1 MLDNRNKSIK
11 SHNENLVWDY
21 LSNYEAI
28 DRMHGAYKN
37 YASLMLGWADGRDL
51 LRAPKFRV
59 NFPKYLCDKSGKA
72 GKPYSENYVYSSCL
86 FVRDFFRYCKSV
98 LPEEDTELISD
109 YWLKNLVPQRSS
121 SKRLSF
127 SWLKDED
134 LQRIMDYRFE
144 QNRLKRTQAAI
155 LLTVVTGM
163 SRSALL
169 TIPIRE
175 IDFDKLLVHQ
185 YPERGVCTEKLV
197 GGTTHILPIPGIIN
211 FLKSYT
217 DDIKT
222 VSPEDCTWFL
232 RFSRHGS
239 PQPMKFG
246 TITDE
251 NHKEAYKFAL
261 SPYGRLK
268 EDLVKISEACRIP
281 KISLSMA
288 QNTFIYRRLMIDS
301 STESMKKIA
310 EDLLIK
316 DIAPIRQ
323 CKKLMAADEKE
334 TE

>member
-1 MLDNRNKSIK
+1 MLDNRIKSIK
-11 SHNENLVWDY
+11 SHNENLVLDY

-28 DRMHGAYKN
+28 GQMHGAYKN
-37 YASLMLGWADGRDL
+37 YASLLLGWADGRDL
-51 LRAPKFRV
+51 LRASKFRV
-59 NFPKYLCDKSGKA
+59 NFPQYLSNKPGNA
-72 GKPYSENYVYSSCL
+72 GKPYSDNYVYSSCL
-86 FVRDFFRYCKSV
+86 FARDFFRYCKTV

-127 SWLKDED
+127 EWLKDVD
-134 LQRIMDYRFE
+134 LQRILEHQFE
-144 QNRLKRTQAAI
+144 QNRLKRAQAAI
-155 LLTVVTGM
+155 LLSAVTGM

-175 IDFDKLLVHQ
+175 IDFEKMVVLQ

-197 GGTTHILPIPGIIN
+197 AGTTHILQKPEIID

-217 DDIKT
+217 DELKK
-222 VSPEDCTWFL
+222 VSPSDCTWFL

-239 PQPMKFG
+239 PQPVKFG
-246 TITDE
+246 TITEE
-251 NHKEAYKFAL
+251 NHKDAYKFAL

-268 EDLVKISEACRIP
+268 EDLVNISEACKIP
-281 KISLSMA
+281 KISLTIA
-288 QNTFIYRRLMIDS
+288 QNTFIYQRLVIGN

-310 EDLLIK
+310 ADLLVK

-323 CKKLMAADEKE
+323 CKKLIGQG
-334 TE
+334 